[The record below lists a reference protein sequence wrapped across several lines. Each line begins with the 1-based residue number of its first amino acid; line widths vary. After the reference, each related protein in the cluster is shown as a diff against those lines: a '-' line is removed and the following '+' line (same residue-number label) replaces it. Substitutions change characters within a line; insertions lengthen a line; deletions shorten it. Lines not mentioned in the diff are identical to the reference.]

1 MEWLLLFLSRLLE
14 VFGRGLDS
22 ELLKNIVL
30 VFPTSMYLR
39 HRISAVQ
46 RDNFEKFVVFSKCT
60 KLYHLDEYLERKHG
74 TVVPKQC
81 SNILFPLGKAKLCRT
96 KLVNKVILKNGI
108 TRFYPLKVYCS
119 KSIISQLESIL
130 GRTGIL
136 ELCEEWRTRLVDK
149 DMMGMRGKISSGE
162 MKVASLTLN
171 AVMA

>member
-30 VFPTSMYLR
+30 VFPTSMYLL

-60 KLYHLDEYLERKHG
+60 KLYHLDECLERKHG

-108 TRFYPLKVYCS
+108 TRFYPLKVYCW
-119 KSIISQLESIL
+119 KRIISQLESIL
-130 GRTGIL
+130 ERTGIL
-136 ELCEEWRTRLVDK
+136 ELCEEWRARLVDK